1 MAFASWSDF
10 IAMGGYSFYVWLAY
24 GVSLLSVFLLV
35 ISTVTKRKKIFKH
48 VEQRLLREQRIKAAE
63 NREGTL

>member
-1 MAFASWSDF
+1 MAFTSLSDF

-24 GVSLLSVFLLV
+24 GVSLLSLV
-35 ISTVTKRKKIFKH
+35 VLIFSTVSKRKKIFYQ

-63 NREGTL
+63 KREGTL

>member
-1 MAFASWSDF
+1 MVFTSWSDF

-24 GVSLLSVFLLV
+24 GVSLISVIFLV
-35 ISTVTKRKKIFKH
+35 INTVSKRKKIFNQ

-63 NREGTL
+63 NKEGIL

>member
-1 MAFASWSDF
+1 MAFASLSDF

-24 GVSLLSVFLLV
+24 GVSLLSVVFLV
-35 ISTVTKRKKIFKH
+35 INTVSKRKKIFNQ

-63 NREGTL
+63 NKEGIL

>member
-1 MAFASWSDF
+1 MAFASLSDF

-24 GVSLLSVFLLV
+24 GVSLLSLIFLIINAV
-35 ISTVTKRKKIFKH
+35 SKRNKIFNQ

-63 NREGTL
+63 NREDIL

>member
-1 MAFASWSDF
+1 MAFASLSDF

-24 GVSLLSVFLLV
+24 GVSLLSLV
-35 ISTVTKRKKIFKH
+35 VLIFSTVSKRKKIFYQ

-63 NREGTL
+63 KREGIL

>member
-1 MAFASWSDF
+1 MAFASLSDF

-24 GVSLLSVFLLV
+24 GVSLLSLV
-35 ISTVTKRKKIFKH
+35 VLIFSTVSKRKKIFYQ

-63 NREGTL
+63 KREGTL

>member
-1 MAFASWSDF
+1 MAFASLSDF

-24 GVSLLSVFLLV
+24 GVSLLSLAVLIF
-35 ISTVTKRKKIFKH
+35 STVSKRKKIFYQ

-63 NREGTL
+63 KREGTL